1 MMRLC
6 IFFVGLLICW
16 ISIVSVNTFAFAD
29 QAKVT
34 ISVVG
39 EDGLPVEGANA
50 GVSFE
55 RNTVKGTQVVTKRGT
70 TDAEGE
76 FTASEDGNGFISCG
90 VHKQSYYD
98 SYYHVNFSKQ
108 NFGRW
113 EPWNPVIQILLRKI
127 ENPVP
132 MYVRNT
138 LESRLELPVANKNIG
153 FDLVKFDWVIPYGQG
168 KSSDFVFH
176 LKRPSFIS
184 RDNYDA
190 TLTITFNNKYD
201 GIQPH
206 MEKHKDGSQYKLPRY
221 APETGYQDK
230 LVLQESFGAKGPVTQ
245 NFKFRADDLNYIFR
259 VRSSEKDGKIER
271 AMYGKILGYIDF
283 SAMESKTAKIFMKY
297 YLNPDYTR
305 NLEFDPKRNLFG
317 NLPDLERVN
326 QP

>member
-1 MMRLC
+1 MMRLGL
-6 IFFVGLLICW
+6 FGVGLLIFW
-16 ISIVSVNTFAFAD
+16 ISIFSVNTCAFAD

-34 ISVVG
+34 LSVIG
-39 EDGLPVEGANA
+39 EDGLPIEGANV

-55 RNTVKGTQVVTKRGT
+55 RNTVNGTQVVTKRGS

-90 VHKQSYYD
+90 VHKQNYYD
-98 SYYHVNFSKQ
+98 SYHHVNFFKQ
-108 NFGRW
+108 SSGRF
-113 EPWNPVIQILLRKI
+113 EPWNPVIPILLRKI
-127 ENPVP
+127 ENPVQ

-138 LESRLELPVANKNIG
+138 LESRLELPVANKNVG

-168 KSSDFVFH
+168 TNSDFIFH
-176 LKRPSFIS
+176 LKRPPFIS

-206 MEKHKDGSQYKLPRY
+206 IEKHKDGSQYKLPRY

-230 LVLQESFGAKGPVTQ
+230 LVLQESFGAKGPITQ

-271 AMYGKILGYIDF
+271 AMYGKMLGYISF

-317 NLPDLERVN
+317 NLPDLERVTE
-326 QP
+326 P